1 MKKSEKILIII
12 ILSLF
17 LGVLIFGHYFTTPL
31 LISTSILSIC
41 YIFGG
46 FYFLNYQ
53 NNKAKLKILAGISVG
68 SALGVFTF
76 TLWLPVSV
84 FRKILVS
91 INIIFSI
98 ILIGLWIYNKNNF
111 NKELKYIFFRSI
123 TIAVIT
129 SFFTFSSVHFKTYRD
144 FLLRMLRP
152 DSSLSNNLLMFE
164 KIDEYKKFM
173 NLKAYDQAIN
183 KAKEAIV
190 YGKKWRNYDTLYYQD
205 FSGTYEFLSDA
216 YIDYGDDFY
225 NKNDFK
231 NALNNYIKADSVL
244 RHKEHK
250 PKYVKSTESD
260 IYWNRYNLLLTYNK
274 LSDYDNYDSELDYLV
289 DNYLKIKDTFDID
302 YHYILENASNN
313 YYTRSYY
320 SNAIDLNKASLII
333 LNQDSINNINS
344 FKSTYVRLIKNY
356 LITDSTE
363 TAKTYLNK
371 YGKITSNN
379 DCRYLFYKTRI
390 LQKENIKEAL
400 DVAKK
405 TCKCFE
411 QENKPNSLFFSNLLL
426 LKLELENSNYKNFE
440 KQIKTTQDLIS
451 QINNKSYNQAF
462 IDELLAYYNFIK
474 GNYIESKKYYVKAL
488 NNPKDFEEVQKNSIE
503 LKIAQIND
511 KLDISYDR
519 NSLNLKIIN
528 FLSEYETNY
537 SSTTTFHNDLGN
549 INTGFNKKL
558 SDSIFKVTIECHKNF
573 GISKSSKIGIAYNGL
588 ATNQFHRKK
597 YKKADSLYTI
607 AIKKLDGFYGKQSN
621 VNQLICYSNIIE
633 LKLKQKKYDQALDF
647 LKKAQLTKTNC
658 FNKEV
663 TIYDAYL
670 LNLEGDIIKENK
682 KDIFLSTEKYNQA
695 FEIAKNYFD
704 NNHRFIVEL
713 KNKKITHYNNGYK

>member
-1 MKKSEKILIII
+1 MKKSEKILIIV

-17 LGVLIFGHYFTTPL
+17 LGVLIFGHHFTTPL

-41 YIFGG
+41 YILGG

-53 NNKAKLKILAGISVG
+53 NDKDKLKILAGIIIG

-76 TLWLPVSV
+76 TLSLPVSI

-111 NKELKYIFFRSI
+111 NKNLKYIFFRSI
-123 TIAVIT
+123 AIAVFT
-129 SFFTFSSVHFKTYRD
+129 SFFSFSSVHFNTYRD
-144 FLLRMLRP
+144 LLLRMLKP

-164 KIDEYKKFM
+164 KIDEYKDFM
-173 NLKAYDQAIN
+173 NLKKYDLAIV
-183 KAKEAIV
+183 KANEAIL
-190 YGKKWRNYDTLYYQD
+190 YGKKWRDYDTLYYQD
-205 FSGTYEFLSDA
+205 FSGTYEFLSNA
-216 YIDYGDDFY
+216 YIDYGDEFF

-231 NALNNYIKADSVL
+231 NALSNYIKADSIL
-244 RHKEHK
+244 THKEHK
-250 PKYVKSTESD
+250 PKYVKSTERD

-289 DNYLKIKDTFDID
+289 DNYLKVKDTFDID
-302 YHYILENASNN
+302 YHYILENASSN

-320 SNAIDLNKASLII
+320 SDAIDLNKASLII
-333 LNQDSINNINS
+333 LNQDSVNNINS
-344 FKSTYVRLIKNY
+344 FKSTYVRLIRNY

-363 TAKTYLNK
+363 TAKTYLKK

-400 DVAKK
+400 EVAKK

-411 QENKPNSLFFSNLLL
+411 QENKPTSLFFSNLLL

-451 QINNKSYNQAF
+451 QTDNKSYNQSF
-462 IDELLAYYNFIK
+462 IDELLGYYNFIK
-474 GNYIESKKYYVKAL
+474 GNYIDSKMYYVKAL
-488 NNPKDFEEVQKNSIE
+488 NNPKNFEEVQKNSIE

-511 KLDISYDR
+511 ELDINYDR

-537 SSTTTFHNDLGN
+537 PSTTTFHNDLGN
-549 INTGFNKKL
+549 INTGFNTKL
-558 SDSIFKVTIECHKNF
+558 SDSIFKVTIECHKDF
-573 GISKSSKIGIAYNGL
+573 GISKSSKLGVAYNGL

-607 AIKKLDGFYGKQSN
+607 AIKKLNDFYGKQQN
-621 VNQLICYSNIIE
+621 INQLICYSNIIE
-633 LKLKQKKYDQALDF
+633 LKLNQKKYDQGLDF
-647 LKKAQLTKTNC
+647 LEKARLTKINC

-670 LNLEGDIIKENK
+670 LNLEGDIIKGNK
-682 KDIFLSTEKYNQA
+682 KDKSLSTEKYNQA
-695 FEIAKNYFD
+695 LDIAKNYFD
-704 NNHRFIVEL
+704 DNHRFIKKL
-713 KNKKITHYNNGYK
+713 KNKIE